1 MSIVK
6 SVFNIIFLS
15 IMLLA
20 CNAEEKKQTEKTVVQ
35 TTYTCP
41 MHPQIVSEKPGTCP
55 ICGMDLVVFD
65 KSNKDDVI
73 TLNETQQILANVHTD
88 TVRSGSFSATK
99 ELNAKLVVNPEQ
111 TSVISSRVAGRIENL
126 YFKETGIRVAKG
138 QPLYKIYSEQL
149 LALQQEFLL
158 TQAQLNQ
165 FPSDQKFIQLA
176 AAAKQKLLLYGQT
189 ESQINSL
196 KQVGKT
202 NPFVT
207 YYATSDGIVAEIFV
221 TEGQYVSEGAS
232 VVRLEN
238 YGSIW
243 VEADVYPSE
252 VSLIKKGSK
261 VTVFV
266 NGFEQDRFTM
276 NIDFA
281 EPALTSGMQ
290 LLKIRGGIPNA
301 SGKFIAGM
309 QATVMLP
316 VNEVAEGI
324 HVPVNAVIYDG
335 EGEHVWLLEKPGK
348 FRPQK
353 VKAGIANANSI
364 TIDEGLKAGDV
375 IVTSGAYLL
384 YSEFILKKGKHPLV
398 KN

>member
-20 CNAEEKKQTEKTVVQ
+20 CNAEEKKQTEKTAVQ

-165 FPSDQKFIQLA
+165 FPTDQKFIQLA
-176 AAAKQKLLLYGQT
+176 TAAKQKLLLYGQT
-189 ESQINSL
+189 EAQINSL

-252 VSLIKKGSK
+252 VSLIKKASK

-281 EPALTSGMQ
+281 EPALTSGTQ
-290 LLKIRGGIPNA
+290 LLKIRGSIPNA

-335 EGEHVWLLEKPGK
+335 EGEHVWLQEKPGK
-348 FRPQK
+348 FRPRK

-364 TIDEGLKAGDV
+364 TMEEGLKPGDV